1 MQGKFLLFVTMRNAL
16 IVGISGSIG
25 QALLENLLNNRH
37 YKKVIIL
44 TRRDSRRFK
53 NIHIQSVLVDF
64 ARLEDT
70 KFAFEGVDDVFCL
83 LGKEFINTTGLK
95 DADQFEYDVPLSIA
109 KLANESGV
117 KNFFLLSNTKAN
129 HQSDNPLFKM
139 RGQLQ
144 MEIEKLHFTKL
155 YVFKVNGISSSVR
168 IDSNS
173 YSVKKTFGGVLNK
186 IGLGFYDKIFTT
198 PANILAEKMVFAAVN
213 DDSSRREFL
222 PKDI

>member
-1 MQGKFLLFVTMRNAL
+1 MRNAL

-37 YKKVIIL
+37 YKKVVIL
-44 TRRDSRRFK
+44 TRRESRRFK

-64 ARLEDT
+64 SRIEDT
-70 KFAFEGVDDVFCL
+70 KFAFEEVDDVFCL

-95 DADQFEYDVPLSIA
+95 DADQFEYDVPLKIA
-109 KLANESGV
+109 KLANETGV
-117 KNFFLLSNTKAN
+117 KNFFLLNNTKAST
-129 HQSDNPLFKM
+129 HSINPMFKL

-144 MEIEKLHFTKL
+144 QEIEKLPFTKL

-168 IDSNS
+168 IDNGT
-173 YSVKKTFGGVLNK
+173 YNFKKSFGGVLNK
-186 IGLGFYDKIFTT
+186 VGLGFYDKIFTT
-198 PANILAEKMVFAAVN
+198 PANILAERMVFAAVN